1 MRHSCVG
8 CRADF
13 QKIVARIMKLD
24 YKIPE
29 KLNLSFSVKHLLSRI
44 FVKDPSKRI
53 SIAEIKQ
60 HSWYLHR
67 LPYELQ
73 EGYKGFERCCTHIV
87 AKCHPPSL
95 GQSNRILSLEP
106 RRSTAHKMVREHSSQ
121 QNACQSD
128 LICVPVL
135 CHASV
140 ASRPGNAE
148 NAEKPM
154 GECGCGTE
162 LCRVKLLM
170 VSCLR

>member
-1 MRHSCVG
+1 MG

-73 EGYKGFERCCTHIV
+73 EGYKGFERCCAHV
-87 AKCHPPSL
+87 NSDCSVDQHAWPSL
-95 GQSNRILSLEP
+95 IRTFSSGEFYVHVPPHCIL
-106 RRSTAHKMVREHSSQ
+106 AHKVVDCAVQR
-121 QNACQSD
+121 ACQRHQK
-128 LICVPVL
+128 CVHWCLETYLQAQLRSQAVN
-135 CHASV
+135 V
-140 ASRPGNAE
+140 A
-148 NAEKPM
+148 
-154 GECGCGTE
+154 
-162 LCRVKLLM
+162 VQH
-170 VSCLR
+170 SCA

>member
-1 MRHSCVG
+1 MQHLKIAHYWSNPATL

-73 EGYKGFERCCTHIV
+73 EGYKGFERY
-87 AKCHPPSL
+87 
-95 GQSNRILSLEP
+95 
-106 RRSTAHKMVREHSSQ
+106 
-121 QNACQSD
+121 
-128 LICVPVL
+128 
-135 CHASV
+135 
-140 ASRPGNAE
+140 
-148 NAEKPM
+148 
-154 GECGCGTE
+154 
-162 LCRVKLLM
+162 
-170 VSCLR
+170 CLQCL